1 MLLSL
6 APTSNTSR
14 LTWFITLGIVCA
26 MFAVCVIIVVRGN
39 RVGRHAVQTR
49 TQRLRIYNARRSLW
63 VLTALIFLT
72 IARIIA
78 ATH

>member
-1 MLLSL
+1 
-6 APTSNTSR
+6 
-14 LTWFITLGIVCA
+14 

-49 TQRLRIYNARRSLW
+49 TQKLRIANARRSLW

-72 IARIIA
+72 IAQNNRGDALRTVFELRPA
-78 ATH
+78 AR